1 MRSVTIKGWLVIA
14 ILFLCCSLSL
24 AQDVV
29 QDLGQAGIID
39 WTNQI
44 VTATG
49 TASLNPAL
57 SKAAQKTDAI
67 ETAKVA
73 AAKNIVENIKQIR
86 IDSETTVQEAC
97 AKNVLLEAKI
107 KNISRNF
114 VVDNIKDLAD
124 GGVEV
129 DVKLLMVGGLSDLL
143 LTDRFG
149 GGKLIRVDKPLCPCC
164 GQPWPDGKP
173 VPDGINLINPDT
185 ALGAG
190 AERFTGVLI
199 DARDLHIRPALAPR
213 ILNENGEIIYG
224 PQFINRNYAIEIGM
238 VGYSKDIN
246 SVREDVRIRNNPLV
260 IKAIK
265 TFEPNN
271 TDVMISNIDA
281 ILIHAGAANFN
292 FLEKCRVILLID
304 SEENK

>member
-1 MRSVTIKGWLVIA
+1 MRSVTTKGWLVIA
-14 ILFLCCSLSL
+14 ILFLYCRLSL
-24 AQDVV
+24 AQDIV

-44 VTATG
+44 VTAAG

-57 SKAAQKTDAI
+57 SKAAQKTEAI
-67 ETAKVA
+67 EAAKVA

-86 IDSETTVQEAC
+86 IDSETTVLEAC
-97 AKNVLLEAKI
+97 AKNDLLEAKI

-114 VVDNIKDLAD
+114 IVNNIKDLAD

-129 DVKLLMVGGLSDLL
+129 DVKLLIVGRLSDLL
-143 LTDRFG
+143 LPDKFG
-149 GGKLIRVDKPLCPCC
+149 GGNLIRVDKPLCPCC

-173 VPDGINLINPDT
+173 VPDGVNLINPVSE
-185 ALGAG
+185 LGGGG

-213 ILNENGEIIYG
+213 ILNENGKIIYG
-224 PQFINRNYAIEIGM
+224 PKFINRNYAIEIGM
-238 VGYSKDIN
+238 VGYSNDIN

-281 ILIHAGAANFN
+281 ILIHAGAANLN

-304 SEENK
+304 SEE